1 MPDKEARIVKV
12 SLIQSGPQ
20 TEKIEQN
27 MRELLGIIDEVGH
40 HEHPDFVLC
49 GELSTLP
56 YIGAVMDK
64 KYFDWAEP
72 IPGPTTERFA
82 EISGKY
88 GMCILL
94 GLFERTSAEGVYYN
108 STVVLGSDGNIV
120 EGILPNGKKTIR
132 YAKSHIPY
140 HVSERSKYYDET
152 VHLPFG
158 WGTSITPLPGYRYG
172 YDETFYF
179 TPGDGW
185 PIFNT
190 PKARIGVATCFD
202 RHFPESHRVL
212 ALQGAE
218 IIFTP
223 SVAMAFSA
231 ERGASMAE
239 TYLIELQVRAL
250 ENSVWLATVNKAGT
264 ENLEGQLTHCYGN
277 SAMIHPTGKIIIKGS
292 TDKAEVINYELDL
305 EDIDMARQVLPLF
318 SSRRPELYELI
329 ARKGQ

>member
-1 MPDKEARIVKV
+1 MADKKARTVKV

-20 TEKIEQN
+20 TENIEQN
-27 MRELLGIIDEVGH
+27 MDDLLKTMDEVGNR
-40 HEHPDFVLC
+40 EHPDFVLA
-49 GELSTLP
+49 GELSYLP
-56 YIGAVMDK
+56 YIGAVLDK
-64 KYFDWAEP
+64 KYFDWAKS

-82 EISGKY
+82 EKAKKY

-94 GLFERTSAEGVYYN
+94 GVFEKAPAEGVYHN
-108 STVVLGSDGNIV
+108 STVVLGPDGNVIK
-120 EGILPNGKKTIR
+120 GIFPDGRKTLR
-132 YAKSHIPY
+132 YTKTHIPY
-140 HVSERSKYYDET
+140 VVAKRSEYYDET
-152 VHLPFG
+152 VHLPPS
-158 WGTSITPLPGYRYG
+158 WGTSITPPAGYRNG

-179 TPGDGW
+179 TAGDGW

-190 PKARIGVATCFD
+190 PKAKIGITTCFD
-202 RHFPESHRVL
+202 RHFPEPYRVL

-264 ENLEGQLTHCYGN
+264 EYLEGQPTYCYGN
-277 SAMIHPTGKIIIKGS
+277 SALMHPTGEVVAKGS
-292 TDKAEVINYELDL
+292 ADKAEVVSYELDL
-305 EDIDMARQVLPLF
+305 EDISMTRRLLPLF
-318 SSRRPELYELI
+318 AQRKPELYDIITL
-329 ARKGQ
+329 KGR